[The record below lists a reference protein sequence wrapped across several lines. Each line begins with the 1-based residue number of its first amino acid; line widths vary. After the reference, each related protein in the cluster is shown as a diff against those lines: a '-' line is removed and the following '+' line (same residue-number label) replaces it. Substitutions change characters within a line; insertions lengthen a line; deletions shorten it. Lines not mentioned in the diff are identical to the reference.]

1 MYTCRLGFFFFLG
14 KTIAWN
20 ITNFYMHMKM
30 WDNFVSCINI
40 NIFLQQNNKKRMQHW
55 NVWMVHDLIDLI
67 KNAYHFYFQW
77 KWIMVYCNKNT
88 RIKKTLMAA
97 YLMVSRYWVA
107 LCATAALMSSTEPIR
122 RQKACA
128 RAVWITWLFCSPSVS
143 RNLASTVTFST
154 VKQNLFHFIT
164 FQTLLF

>member
-1 MYTCRLGFFFFLG
+1 
-14 KTIAWN
+14 
-20 ITNFYMHMKM
+20 
-30 WDNFVSCINI
+30 
-40 NIFLQQNNKKRMQHW
+40 MQHW
-55 NVWMVHDLIDLI
+55 NVLMVHDLIDFI

-77 KWIMVYCNKNT
+77 KWIMVYRNKNT
-88 RIKKTLMAA
+88 RKKKTLMAA

-154 VKQNLFHFIT
+154 VKQKLFRYLT
-164 FQTLLF
+164 FQTLKIAPCLKSLTPNHILPYIYKIH